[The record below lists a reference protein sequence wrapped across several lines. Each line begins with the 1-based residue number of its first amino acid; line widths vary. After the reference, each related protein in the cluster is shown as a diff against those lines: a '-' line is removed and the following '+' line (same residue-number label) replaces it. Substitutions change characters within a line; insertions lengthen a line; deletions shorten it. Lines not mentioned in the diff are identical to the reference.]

1 VGDVVDR
8 HMLMNRTAVALATF
22 VAALALAG
30 CSIPRWPVQG
40 PMTSAYGVRVRGI
53 LPELHEGVD
62 VYVPEGTA
70 VHAMKDGRVTHAG
83 MMGGFGLAVV
93 IDHGGSLLTLYGH
106 LSRVD
111 VSAGD
116 PVSGRQPIGL
126 SGSTGNATGP
136 HLHFEI
142 WRRGRPE
149 DPVPLLGG
157 KPRVETVRAGAS

>member
-1 VGDVVDR
+1 
-8 HMLMNRTAVALATF
+8 MSRTAFARATLVVAIIA
-22 VAALALAG
+22 AG

-40 PMTSAYGVRVRGI
+40 PLTSAYGVRMRGI

-62 VYVPEGTA
+62 VYVPQGTA

-83 MMGGFGLAVV
+83 AMGGFGLAVV

-111 VSAGD
+111 VRTGD
-116 PVSGRQPIGL
+116 RVNGRQAIGL

-157 KPRVETVRAGAS
+157 KPRSETARAGAS